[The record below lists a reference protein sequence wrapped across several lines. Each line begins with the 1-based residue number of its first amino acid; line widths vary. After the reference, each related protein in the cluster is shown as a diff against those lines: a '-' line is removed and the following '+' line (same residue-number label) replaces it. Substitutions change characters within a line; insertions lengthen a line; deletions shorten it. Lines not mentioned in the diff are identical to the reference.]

1 MVIKRVDCIVF
12 QVELSQMGT
21 GGERAFRQGGKIV
34 PAQPQDSEAGKDW
47 RGTWGH
53 LWDLKTE
60 TVDILNLNKYTCN
73 E

>member
-1 MVIKRVDCIVF
+1 
-12 QVELSQMGT
+12 MGT

-34 PAQPQDSEAGKDW
+34 GAQPQDSEAGKDW

-60 TVDILNLNKYTCN
+60 TVDILNPNKYTCN